1 MLEQQVLRLANDCI
15 RLEFAEQN
23 KRIREDISRIESE
36 MVMRGVL
43 QSGGT
48 LKRITS
54 LCAEATKDRAQLA
67 WQTLCRFLTTSGI
80 QYYEGLSEELKCIV
94 AEHLPETLDDLK
106 GYVKQE
112 VEKLGFA
119 NLIQQLQDEV
129 EIARITALVTIY
141 GEIDLFVLS
150 LKNRKNMANEKAEQ
164 ATPVTQIR
172 EFGFI
177 NDPALKQCIER
188 DYAEIQRAFIAQC
201 WKSVIILSGGII
213 EAILTDLLLH
223 NSVRAAGAVNTP
235 KQHDSTR
242 WDLADLIK
250 VAVEL
255 DLVSAGVE
263 KLSHSVREYRNLVH
277 PGNELRNKLALHL
290 TTSSV
295 RCAAVDHAASP
306 SQMGRM
312 QRRSLGQR
320 LT

>member
-1 MLEQQVLRLANDCI
+1 M
-15 RLEFAEQN
+15 
-23 KRIREDISRIESE
+23 
-36 MVMRGVL
+36 
-43 QSGGT
+43 
-48 LKRITS
+48 RITS

-67 WQTLCRFLTTSGI
+67 WQTVCRFLTTSGI
-80 QYYEGLSEELKCIV
+80 QYYDGLSEELKCIV

-106 GYVKQE
+106 GYIKQE

-119 NLIQQLQDEV
+119 NLIQQLQDEI
-129 EIARITALVTIY
+129 ETARITALATIY

-150 LKNRKNMANEKAEQ
+150 LKNRKNIANEKVEQ

-177 NDPALKQCIER
+177 NDPALKQYIER

-223 NSVRAAGAVNTP
+223 NSARAVGTASAP
-235 KQHDSTR
+235 KQRDITR

-277 PGNELRNKLALHL
+277 PGNELRNKLIFDAEEAKIALEVVHIL
-290 TTSSV
+290 HRDLSS
-295 RCAAVDHAASP
+295 
-306 SQMGRM
+306 
-312 QRRSLGQR
+312 
-320 LT
+320 